1 MRSSSSSHHE
11 HHIEIIFIYETSR
24 PKCSTVHT
32 KAYTNCTLH
41 WSSWLCLVAKK
52 WRNRGKQMKRY
63 IQECNVPPT
72 WILLPSIRLLCSDL
86 AGWLAGSWWFHIILL
101 SSWASSHSSCGGS
114 WCALCSH
121 TTTTIVVQKK
131 NLLEEEDV
139 FAAADHDDDHHQ
151 HHYPQYDRTYLLW
164 QSRLIECTCKT
175 AKLNTIHS
183 RGQ

>member
-1 MRSSSSSHHE
+1 MRSSSSHHE

-86 AGWLAGSWWFHIILL
+86 ADWLAGWLVVVSYYSPQLMNFVSQLWWWMVCPL
-101 SSWASSHSSCGGS
+101 
-114 WCALCSH
+114 
-121 TTTTIVVQKK
+121 
-131 NLLEEEDV
+131 
-139 FAAADHDDDHHQ
+139 FAHDDDNCG
-151 HHYPQYDRTYLLW
+151 PEEEPPRRRI
-164 QSRLIECTCKT
+164 RLCR
-175 AKLNTIHS
+175 N
-183 RGQ
+183 RRR